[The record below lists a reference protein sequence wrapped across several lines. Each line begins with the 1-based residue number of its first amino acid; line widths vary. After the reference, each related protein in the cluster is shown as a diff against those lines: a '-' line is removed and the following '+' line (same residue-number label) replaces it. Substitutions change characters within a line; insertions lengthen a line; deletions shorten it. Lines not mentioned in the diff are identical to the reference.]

1 MECSTHSVLVQ
12 CVVAALEQLV
22 GDLNE
27 QAFGVLRFHIGR
39 DRPQH
44 HRVAAKVRDLQ
55 TCVFQQGHMIQQG
68 LFFLSRQV
76 NGRRLQQH
84 LTGHIAVVG
93 CQLFVQLALMGS
105 VLVDEAQFVAA
116 LGQNIGTEHLAHIA
130 QRLRAVGGGKV
141 HLLRLHRLFGSR
153 FRFLPCRLYRRCRL
167 FRLFHRN
174 GRLRV
179 PGRHVVLACLHFCL
193 TEIRFHVQLCF
204 ATSHGSGSAGFF
216 AGRLGQIGNKR
227 PRSAS
232 TLLCLLAAMQLS
244 VFPAHMGADARCACG
259 ALGRSA
265 AAEGA
270 RVLPRNDGAERPVK
284 LFSLQHFSVIN
295 IMP

>member
-1 MECSTHSVLVQ
+1 MQHPLSVLVQ

-55 TCVFQQGHMIQQG
+55 PCVLQQGHMIQQG

-105 VLVDEAQFVAA
+105 VLVDEA
-116 LGQNIGTEHLAHIA
+116 
-130 QRLRAVGGGKV
+130 
-141 HLLRLHRLFGSR
+141 
-153 FRFLPCRLYRRCRL
+153 
-167 FRLFHRN
+167 
-174 GRLRV
+174 
-179 PGRHVVLACLHFCL
+179 
-193 TEIRFHVQLCF
+193 
-204 ATSHGSGSAGFF
+204 
-216 AGRLGQIGNKR
+216 
-227 PRSAS
+227 
-232 TLLCLLAAMQLS
+232 
-244 VFPAHMGADARCACG
+244 
-259 ALGRSA
+259 
-265 AAEGA
+265 
-270 RVLPRNDGAERPVK
+270 
-284 LFSLQHFSVIN
+284 
-295 IMP
+295 